1 MSFILSNKRIHLT
14 YKTHLS
20 EEQIR
25 SIIGL
30 IEHLG
35 VVRWSWVHETGEHK
49 HDDEETKD
57 EEETSHETEDYNH
70 THFYIRTKELMR
82 TESKSFFDIDG
93 IHPHLRKVLDDKH
106 ERYLWYTYHEKER
119 GRDKYNRGTDGIPP
133 KQPGAADLL
142 RESIIGKDI
151 FDIVTEKK
159 ISIRSV
165 NDIKTLQT
173 SVRKRPAPEITYTLN
188 DFITKLPIDFE
199 TVFITGPAGIGKTQ
213 FAKAHFKNAL
223 IVSHMDTLKQ
233 FNPDEHD
240 GIIFDDMTFAH
251 YPREAVIHLLDW
263 EEDRDIHCRFQ
274 NAFIPKETRKIFCSN
289 KSFNDTFGNNME
301 NDEAVTRRISDWLVL
316 TKDLR
321 KNPAQSG
328 VRQPRLRIL

>member
-1 MSFILSNKRIHLT
+1 MDLEPVNEENFVLYNKKVHLT
-14 YKTHLS
+14 YTKVHLS
-20 EEQIR
+20 EEQIDSVLER
-25 SIIGL
+25 YK
-30 IEHLG
+30 HLKF
-35 VVRWSWVHETGEHK
+35 VRWSWVHETGK
-49 HDDEETKD
+49 HKD
-57 EEETSHETEDYNH
+57 EKEDHDH
-70 THFYIRTKELMR
+70 THLYIRTQKEMR
-82 TESKSFFDIDG
+82 GTSSNMFDIEG
-93 IHPHLRKVLDDKH
+93 HHCNIRKVKTEQH
-106 ERYLWYTYHEKER
+106 ERNIWTYHQKEEGKGPKFR
-119 GRDKYNRGTDGIPP
+119 RETFGDPP
-133 KQPGAADLL
+133 KEPGAADLL
-142 RESIIGKDI
+142 REGIMGKDI
-151 FDIVTEKK
+151 FDVITQKG
-159 ISIRSV
+159 INIRSV
-165 NDIKTLQT
+165 NDIKALQT
-173 SVRKRPAPEITYTLN
+173 SVRKRPATEITYTLD
-188 DFITKLPIDFE
+188 DFITKLPYDFE

-213 FAKAHFKNAL
+213 FAKAHFNNAL

-321 KNPAQSG
+321 KAPAQAG
-328 VRQPRLRIL
+328 TRQPRLRIL